1 MRKRVTTCVYGAVMS
16 LMLGGCTATDVYP
29 ESTRKP
35 ELQQDE
41 FLRFATKCYRETS
54 KTSRLLQGAI
64 FISER
69 TQTPEGPVLIMEAAG
84 MHFDC
89 LLNSDG
95 SVTVSRTKTAEPD
108 PQEDNT

>member
-1 MRKRVTTCVYGAVMS
+1 MRKRVTMFVYSAIAGILIS
-16 LMLGGCTATDVYP
+16 GCSATEISPY
-29 ESTRKP
+29 SARKP

-84 MHFDC
+84 THFDC

-95 SVTVSRTKTAEPD
+95 SVTVSRTKNAQTD
-108 PQEDNT
+108 PEAGNT